1 MSVLKHNNMSN
12 PLKGG
17 EFLIRETQA
26 SDIFIPEQWNEE
38 QQMIAQSCTDFLA
51 SEVWPNL
58 DRIDAQEEGLTVSLL
73 DKAAELG
80 LLGLNVPEEY
90 GGFEKDFVTGMLATE
105 VLGAGHS
112 FAVSISAHT
121 GIGTLPILY
130 YGNEAQKQKYI
141 PKLASGE
148 WKACYCLTEPNSGS
162 DANSGKTKA
171 VLSADGKHYMLN
183 GQKMWITN
191 GGFAEVFTVF
201 AKIDDDENLSAFI
214 VEKSFGGITLNPEE
228 HKMGIKGSS
237 TRQVFFNDCKVPVE
251 NLLSER
257 QNGFKIAVN
266 ILNVGRIKLAAA
278 ALGGCKRT
286 STISI
291 NYANERQQFGRPI
304 AKYGAIRYKLAEQ
317 AIRIYAME
325 SALYRATQNIDDAI
339 NNFAASGMERGKAV
353 LKGVEQF
360 APEAAIMKVVGS
372 EVLDYV
378 VDEGVQ
384 IYGGMGYSAEAP
396 MDRAYRDSRIN
407 RIFEGTNEINRMLIV
422 DMMIRKAMKGDLD
435 LMGPAQKVAGELM
448 SIPDFGSDDDAPFA
462 REKKYIT
469 NFKKAVLMV
478 AGAAAQ
484 KLMMELSKEQ
494 EVLINIADMMIDLY
508 VSESVLLRAEKLSS
522 LKGENNCKEQIE
534 IMRVYLNDA
543 ADRINKNGKEAIN
556 SFAEGD
562 ELRMMLMGL
571 KRFTKTEPFN
581 AKEARRMVAA
591 KLISENKYCY

>member
-1 MSVLKHNNMSN
+1 
-12 PLKGG
+12 
-17 EFLIRETQA
+17 
-26 SDIFIPEQWNEE
+26 
-38 QQMIAQSCTDFLA
+38 
-51 SEVWPNL
+51 
-58 DRIDAQEEGLTVSLL
+58 
-73 DKAAELG
+73 
-80 LLGLNVPEEY
+80 
-90 GGFEKDFVTGMLATE
+90 
-105 VLGAGHS
+105 
-112 FAVSISAHT
+112 
-121 GIGTLPILY
+121 
-130 YGNEAQKQKYI
+130 
-141 PKLASGE
+141 
-148 WKACYCLTEPNSGS
+148 
-162 DANSGKTKA
+162 
-171 VLSADGKHYMLN
+171 
-183 GQKMWITN
+183 
-191 GGFAEVFTVF
+191 
-201 AKIDDDENLSAFI
+201 
-214 VEKSFGGITLNPEE
+214 
-228 HKMGIKGSS
+228 
-237 TRQVFFNDCKVPVE
+237 
-251 NLLSER
+251 
-257 QNGFKIAVN
+257 
-266 ILNVGRIKLAAA
+266 
-278 ALGGCKRT
+278 
-286 STISI
+286 
-291 NYANERQQFGRPI
+291 
-304 AKYGAIRYKLAEQ
+304 
-317 AIRIYAME
+317 
-325 SALYRATQNIDDAI
+325 
-339 NNFAASGMERGKAV
+339 
-353 LKGVEQF
+353 VEQF
-360 APEAAIMKVVGS
+360 APEAAILKVCGS
-372 EVLDYV
+372 EALDFV